1 VTNTLPFPP
10 DTDSAQAH
18 VKHTWEEIRK
28 MILDGVPHG
37 TQVQLLETYFSQR
50 QQDIDLGTL
59 PSNFDWAKD
68 LYLARV
74 SHDFWLNW
82 SPRQEKQRADWHE
95 YWLNLTSQVNQ
106 YTDKIS
112 QAAFTST
119 ILLHGAV
126 ALGAINV
133 LSQKRDE
140 LEPFMIP
147 AAKFVLF
154 GSLVGIALLI
164 IGQFMMFV
172 FLTELSG
179 TVRAKI
185 TGPYR
190 YKRYYSLSRYW
201 KKYYKPVR
209 IGTYLIYGSVFWFI
223 FYGTVAFIILL
234 QN

>member
-1 VTNTLPFPP
+1 VTDTLPLPP
-10 DTDSAQAH
+10 DEDSDQAH
-18 VKHTWEEIRK
+18 VKHTWEETRK
-28 MILDGVPHG
+28 MILDGVPHE
-37 TQVQLLETYFSQR
+37 TQVQLLETYIIQR
-50 QQDIDLGTL
+50 QQEVDSNSL
-59 PSNFDWAKD
+59 PSQFDWGRD

-82 SPRQEKQRADWHE
+82 SPRQSKQRSDWHE
-95 YWLNLTSQVNQ
+95 YWLKLTSQVDQ

-112 QAAFTST
+112 QTAFTST

-133 LSQKRDE
+133 LTQKRGE
-140 LEPFMIP
+140 LEPYMIP

-154 GSLVGIALLI
+154 GALVGISLLI
-164 IGQFMMFV
+164 MGQFIIFV
-172 FLTELSG
+172 YLTQLSG

-190 YKRYYSLSRYW
+190 YKRFYSLSRYW
-201 KKYYKPVR
+201 NKYYKPVR
-209 IGTYLIYGSVFWFI
+209 IGTYMVYASIFWFI